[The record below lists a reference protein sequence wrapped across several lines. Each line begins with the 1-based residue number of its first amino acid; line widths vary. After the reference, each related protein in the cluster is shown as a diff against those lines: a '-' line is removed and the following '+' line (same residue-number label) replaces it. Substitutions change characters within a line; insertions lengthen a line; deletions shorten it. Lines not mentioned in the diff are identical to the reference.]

1 MQYGLRLSHFLQ
13 AVQMKA
19 PRKPVA
25 RDYSCRETIR
35 QIAPDARGRIS
46 GAQCLLSRGVLTHC
60 RLTFSPFIF
69 MPTNFYPQLLRNRP
83 RMVIAL
89 FVGIVAALVV
99 PWHMRP
105 MVRVLAAWDV
115 AIWVYLV
122 LIWIHMAQADEH
134 SVREFAIRDDEN
146 AGVVLFV
153 ICLATVASIAAI
165 VLELASAKNL
175 GAASTLAHYTL
186 TGLTL
191 IGAWFLIPTIF
202 TLHYARLYYGSDP
215 KQTAL
220 LFPDHQLQPNYWDFL
235 YFSFTIAVASQTSDV
250 VLRSRTIRR
259 ATLAQSILSFY
270 FNVAVLGLCV
280 NIAAGLLGS

>member
-1 MQYGLRLSHFLQ
+1 
-13 AVQMKA
+13 
-19 PRKPVA
+19 
-25 RDYSCRETIR
+25 
-35 QIAPDARGRIS
+35 
-46 GAQCLLSRGVLTHC
+46 
-60 RLTFSPFIF
+60 
-69 MPTNFYPQLLRNRP
+69 MPTNLYPQVLRNRP

-89 FVGIVAALVV
+89 AIGIIAAFVV
-99 PWHMRP
+99 PWQMRP

-122 LIWIHMAQADEH
+122 LIWIHMAQADER

-175 GAASTLAHYTL
+175 GAASTLGHYAV

-191 IGAWFLIPTIF
+191 FGAWFLIPTIF

-215 KQTAL
+215 EQTAL
-220 LFPDHQLQPNYWDFL
+220 LFPDEGLQPNYWDFL

>member
-1 MQYGLRLSHFLQ
+1 
-13 AVQMKA
+13 
-19 PRKPVA
+19 
-25 RDYSCRETIR
+25 
-35 QIAPDARGRIS
+35 
-46 GAQCLLSRGVLTHC
+46 
-60 RLTFSPFIF
+60 
-69 MPTNFYPQLLRNRP
+69 MPTNIYPQLLRNRP

-89 FVGIVAALVV
+89 VIGVIFSLVV
-99 PWHMRP
+99 PWQMRP

-115 AIWVYLV
+115 AIWVYLA
-122 LIWIHMAQADEH
+122 LIWIHMAQADER

-175 GAASTLAHYTL
+175 GAASTLGHYAV

-191 IGAWFLIPTIF
+191 FGAWFLIPTIF

-220 LFPDHQLQPNYWDFL
+220 LFPDHGLQPNYWDFL

>member
-1 MQYGLRLSHFLQ
+1 
-13 AVQMKA
+13 
-19 PRKPVA
+19 
-25 RDYSCRETIR
+25 
-35 QIAPDARGRIS
+35 
-46 GAQCLLSRGVLTHC
+46 
-60 RLTFSPFIF
+60 
-69 MPTNFYPQLLRNRP
+69 MPTNFYPQVLRNRP

-89 FVGIVAALVV
+89 AIGIIAALVA
-99 PWHMRP
+99 PWHIRP

-115 AIWVYLV
+115 AIWAYLV
-122 LIWIHMAQADEH
+122 LIWIHMVQADER

-153 ICLATVASIAAI
+153 ICVATVASIAAI

-175 GAASTLAHYTL
+175 GAASTLAHYTV

-202 TLHYARLYYGSDP
+202 TLHYARLYYGSDTEE
-215 KQTAL
+215 TAL
-220 LFPDHQLQPNYWDFL
+220 LFPDHKLQPNYWDFL

>member
-1 MQYGLRLSHFLQ
+1 MQ
-13 AVQMKA
+13 
-19 PRKPVA
+19 
-25 RDYSCRETIR
+25 
-35 QIAPDARGRIS
+35 
-46 GAQCLLSRGVLTHC
+46 
-60 RLTFSPFIF
+60 
-69 MPTNFYPQLLRNRP
+69 TNIYPQLLRNRP

-89 FVGIVAALVV
+89 VIGIIFSLAV
-99 PWHMRP
+99 PWQMRP

-115 AIWVYLV
+115 AIWVYLA
-122 LIWIHMAQADEH
+122 LIWIHMAQADDR

-175 GAASTLAHYTL
+175 GAASTLGHYAV

-191 IGAWFLIPTIF
+191 FGAWFLIPTIF

-220 LFPDHQLQPNYWDFL
+220 LFPDQGLQPNYWDFL